1 MSDGDNPA
9 TGWRL
14 EPRGDVD
21 FETAPALQAQI
32 LDLVERGARL
42 VVVDLGGVTFLDSS
56 GLRALVHGAQAIEA
70 VDGRLLVENATGA
83 VAKVLEITELIDR
96 LSGNGPA

>member
-1 MSDGDNPA
+1 VSDTDGPS

-21 FETAPALQAQI
+21 FATAPELQAQI
-32 LDLVERGARL
+32 VDLIERGARL
-42 VVVDLGGVTFLDSS
+42 VVIDLGAVTFLDSS
-56 GLRALVHGAQAIEA
+56 GLRALVHGAQALEA

-83 VAKVLEITELIDR
+83 VARVLELTELIEK
-96 LSGNGPA
+96 LTGHEPA